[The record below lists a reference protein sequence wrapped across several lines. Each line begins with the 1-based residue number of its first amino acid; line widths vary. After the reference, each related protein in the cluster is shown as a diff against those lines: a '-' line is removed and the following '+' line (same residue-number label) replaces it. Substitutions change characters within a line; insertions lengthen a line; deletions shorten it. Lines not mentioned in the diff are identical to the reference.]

1 MEMNRKSNIVLIGMP
16 GAGKSTIGVLLA
28 KRQALDFVD
37 TDLLIQLKFGDALQ
51 EIVDTEGYLALRGIE
66 EEVICG
72 MSRDRH
78 VIATGGSAVYSEK
91 AMLHLRDSSV
101 VVFLNVDFK
110 EIQRRVTDF
119 DTRGIA
125 MQKNQSFE
133 DLFHERFPL
142 YEKHADITI
151 HCQEKNQD
159 TITREICEELRRMKI

>member
-37 TDLLIQLKFGDALQ
+37 TDLLIQLKYGDALQ
-51 EIVDTEGYLALRGIE
+51 EIVNTEGYLALRGIE

-72 MSRDRH
+72 LERERH
-78 VIATGGSAVYSEK
+78 VIATGGSAVYSDK
-91 AMLHLRDSSV
+91 AMVHLQRTSV
-101 VVFLNVDFK
+101 IVFLNVSFE

-125 MQKNQSFE
+125 MKKHQTFE

-142 YEKHADITI
+142 YQTYADITI
-151 HCQEKNQD
+151 DCQGKNQD
-159 TITREICEELRRMKI
+159 LITREICEKLEQMKH